1 MGSFAEH
8 VRDSTYQEILG
19 EVSGVHREVVEKL
32 RDLGSHGATRHELAM
47 MLKRPISSM
56 CGRVNELEKAGI
68 VVETGETRETQYGK
82 LASVVRLAPRLCG
95 ERMVQQE
102 LF

>member
-1 MGSFAEH
+1 MGKLAEL
-8 VRDSTYQEILG
+8 VRNSTYQEILG

-32 RDLGSHGATRHELAM
+32 RELGGTGATRHELAQ
-47 MLKRPISSM
+47 LLRRPISSM
-56 CGRVNELEKAGI
+56 CGRINELETAGI
-68 VVETGETRETQYGK
+68 VVETGMTRATQYGK

-95 ERMVQQE
+95 EQLVQQS